1 MKINITNIMDGVKD
15 FVKEHKKAIIITT
28 GVVVAGAIAIG
39 VGVGIANSDKDKVDG
54 VDTTINEETTVV
66 DETTG
71 ADDTSS
77 DVAVEDGTTVVDDT
91 TAEET
96 TVPESETEVTEPET
110 TVTPDTTV
118 PETEA
123 ATKAPET
130 QAPETVAPVTEPNY
144 VETAPDTVI
153 GAPSNDRPKYV
164 QDADPS
170 TGISW
175 DGVSPIIYTYTDGTT
190 GTEPRDGATYEVVP
204 FVTVVYEA
212 PEPVDPNTPVYDG
225 VHCTE
230 CGRVEGNGKNG
241 TCVRLLMG
249 ELPCRW
255 CGEIVYAGECHTCDD
270 EE

>member
-1 MKINITNIMDGVKD
+1 MKINITNIVDGVKD
-15 FVKEHKKAIIITT
+15 FVNEHKKAVIIAT

-71 ADDTSS
+71 ADDT
-77 DVAVEDGTTVVDDT
+77 TVVEDT
-91 TAEET
+91 TAEETTGEET
-96 TVPESETEVTEPET
+96 TVPESETEVTEPDT

-130 QAPETVAPVTEPNY
+130 ETQAPETVASVTEPDY

-153 GAPSNDRPKYV
+153 GVPSNDRPKYV

-190 GTEPRDGATYEVVP
+190 GTEPRDGATYEVMP
-204 FVTVVYEA
+204 GIPQVYIA
-212 PEPVDPNTPVYDG
+212 PTTADPNAPVYDG
-225 VHCTE
+225 VHCVE
-230 CGRVEGNGKNG
+230 CGRVQGFGENG
-241 TCVRLLMG
+241 TCLRGVVG
-249 ELPCRW
+249 SETYTCPN
-255 CGEIVYAGECHTCDD
+255 CGEQFPGKTCHTCDD
-270 EE
+270 DE